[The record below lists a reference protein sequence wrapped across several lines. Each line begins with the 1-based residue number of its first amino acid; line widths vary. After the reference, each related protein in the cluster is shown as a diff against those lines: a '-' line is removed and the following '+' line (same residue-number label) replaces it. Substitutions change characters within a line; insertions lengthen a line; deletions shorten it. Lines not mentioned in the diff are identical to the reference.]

1 METYECRYY
10 QRLDNGRVECQLCP
24 HHCRIAEG
32 KTGLCRSRRNQR
44 GVLVSDVYGKPCAV
58 AIDPIEKK
66 PLYHFH
72 PGTSCLSIACTG
84 CNFRCLNCQ
93 NHDISQVFPEQV
105 DCYDLLPESVVSLC
119 LKHHQPGIAYTYTEP
134 LTYIEYITDTARLA
148 HENGIWNILVTA
160 GYVCKEPLA
169 DLLPYLDAAN
179 VDLKSFSDDIYQ
191 RVSGGHL
198 STVLETILS
207 MRDAGV
213 WIELTNLIIPGV
225 NDDMDMIRRM
235 CQWMKE
241 NGLQPFLPPIQAEGC
256 PPDPAPHVT
265 GSQAGSPRGRNQ
277 ECVFRECVAG
287 RDSSWCHSEQHI
299 CQHEQSKI
307 VSVYSRCDLPLLF
320 IIILYASFIW
330 IILPHDF
337 YRSHK
342 VSIIG
347 SFVF

>member
-1 METYECRYY
+1 MEPYECRYY
-10 QRLDNGRVECQLCP
+10 RRLENGRVECQLCP

-32 KTGLCRSRRNQR
+32 KTGVCKSRRNQD
-44 GVLVSDVYGKPCAV
+44 GVLVSDVYGKPCAL

-72 PGTSCLSIACTG
+72 PGTTCLSIACTG

-105 DCYDLLPESVVSLC
+105 ECYDLSPQSVVSLC
-119 LKHHQPGIAYTYTEP
+119 EKHHQPGIAYTYTEP
-134 LTYIEYITDTARLA
+134 LTYIEYVMDTARLA
-148 HENGIWNILVTA
+148 HEKGIWNILVTA

-169 DLLPYLDAAN
+169 DLLPYIDAAN

-198 STVLETILS
+198 STVLETIIS

-235 CQWMKE
+235 CRWMKE
-241 NGLQPFLPPIQAEGC
+241 NGLANAPLHFSRFFPRYKMENIPPTPLRTLQAAKQIAHAEGI
-256 PPDPAPHVT
+256 
-265 GSQAGSPRGRNQ
+265 QN
-277 ECVFRECVAG
+277 
-287 RDSSWCHSEQHI
+287 
-299 CQHEQSKI
+299 
-307 VSVYSRCDLPLLF
+307 VYLGN
-320 IIILYASFIW
+320 
-330 IILPHDF
+330 
-337 YRSHK
+337 
-342 VSIIG
+342 V
-347 SFVF
+347 